1 MSVSPFDAIPLFIAM
16 LVLTELGRKLHA
28 LAPEHKSSSAIEG
41 AIFGLFGLLLA
52 FTFSGAIARYDT
64 HRKLVTEEVNDI
76 SDAYNRIDLLPKQ
89 QQEQFRQDFR
99 AYVTTRLDRFDA
111 EESEPVAKETIAL
124 QKKIWA
130 ETIEATTNSDGS
142 HSDGG
147 RLLLPALS
155 QMFDIAYTRK
165 NTFDL
170 HPPVVVDLLLFA
182 LSCGCAFFAGYNMT
196 DRNPLH
202 ILAFALVI
210 SLTIYSTLD
219 IEYPRKGLIRL
230 ASTDQQFIDLRNSM

>member
-1 MSVSPFDAIPLFIAM
+1 MSVSPFDAIPLFLSM

-28 LAPEHKSSSAIEG
+28 HSPQHKSSSAIEG

-52 FTFSGAIARYDT
+52 FTFSGAIGRYDT

-76 SDAYNRIDLLPKQ
+76 SDAYIRIDLLPKN
-89 QQEQFRQDFR
+89 QQEPFRQTFR
-99 AYVTTRLDRFDA
+99 AYVNTRLDRFDS
-111 EESEPVAKETIAL
+111 EESEPVSKETSRL
-124 QKKIWA
+124 QKTLWS
-130 ETIEATTNSDGS
+130 ETIEATTNDDGS
-142 HSDGG
+142 RSDGG
-147 RLLLPALS
+147 RQLLPALS
-155 QMFDIAYTRK
+155 QMFDVANTRK

-170 HPPVVVDLLLFA
+170 HPPLAVYLLLFT

-210 SLTIYSTLD
+210 SLTVYSILD
-219 IEYPRKGLIRL
+219 IEFPRKGLIRL
-230 ASTDQQFIDLRNSM
+230 TNTDQQFIDLRNSM